1 MPPAATLTVTSIG
14 AASQAYG
21 EQLALQPGAAIL
33 LDNNGLAACA
43 DGQLI
48 HETDTHE
55 GSLPLLQRLAAHQ
68 LGSVVIAPLVAEKT
82 FFGVLIAA
90 RREAHAF
97 SSPDCEFL
105 KQLSEHV
112 ALAARQAELNS
123 ALQMAYDDL
132 RRSQQTTMQ
141 QERLRALGQIA
152 SGIAHDINNAISP
165 VSLYTESLLERE
177 PNLSERARNYLTT
190 IQRAIE
196 DVAKHGRADARIL
209 PPARAAA
216 VPIAR

>member
-1 MPPAATLTVTSIG
+1 M
-14 AASQAYG
+14 
-21 EQLALQPGAAIL
+21 
-33 LDNNGLAACA
+33 
-43 DGQLI
+43 
-48 HETDTHE
+48 
-55 GSLPLLQRLAAHQ
+55 
-68 LGSVVIAPLVAEKT
+68 
-82 FFGVLIAA
+82 
-90 RREAHAF
+90 
-97 SSPDCEFL
+97 
-105 KQLSEHV
+105 

-190 IQRAIE
+190 IQRAIA
-196 DVAKHGRADARIL
+196 DVASTVARMREFYRQREPQLSLLAGRPECTVQQALQLTHARWSDLPQQKGIMIEVQTDLASAADRGHGRRRRNA
-209 PPARAAA
+209 
-216 VPIAR
+216 